1 MSLLVR
7 FGLADDG
14 TIYDCGKDVFDI
26 LGNLKYDIKILL
38 SWFRINTLQ
47 ANPGKFQFMILGK
60 KRPNSVKL
68 KAHSTKIEERKKVVL
83 LVVTIDKNYQH
94 FSNDTFQSYYDL
106 FQVTSLVQT

>member
-47 ANPGKFQFMILGK
+47 AKPRKFQFMILGK
-60 KRPNSVKL
+60 KRQNSVKL
-68 KAHSTKIEERKKVVL
+68 KVHSTKIEESLKSSFTSYHTQLIKITNIFQTTRFNHTMIFFKL
-83 LVVTIDKNYQH
+83 LD
-94 FSNDTFQSYYDL
+94 
-106 FQVTSLVQT
+106 